1 MNEPLTDAFI
11 QATGKALLDMNKR
24 IEALEEF
31 MVDTSEWH
39 EELRKVGE

>member
-24 IEALEEF
+24 IKALE
-31 MVDTSEWH
+31 DDLI
-39 EELRKVGE
+39 ELHDEVKGRSI